1 MGLLENASVAYLDT
15 GEDMLGLLKGK
26 LPKIGQIY
34 AFDNPFSL
42 YDYVINQE
50 VDIVISSRKLNSA
63 SGIALMNTI
72 RKFKP
77 DLVFIFFFK
86 KLDYR
91 IRRIAYQSKVSDI
104 FDISTSSDD
113 MVTRVEYLLNKSK
126 QNQQFSKPG
135 NTGKISIPLYKRVFD
150 VLFAGT
156 LLLLLSPFFLL
167 IALLIKLESAGPVIY
182 YSSRVGTGYRVF
194 KFYKFRSMRLNAD
207 EQLKS
212 MKHLNQ
218 YDKTTEKQSSFTN
231 RCDYCLQHELECK
244 SSLYAD
250 GQLYC
255 ENLYK
260 HIAAEE
266 GQSTFVKIKN
276 DPRIT
281 RIGRIIRNTSIDEL
295 PQLYNVLIG
304 DMSIVGNRPLPLYE
318 AEKLTTDQFSE
329 RFHAP
334 AGITGLWQ
342 ISKRGKGKMTEEE
355 RIELDNQYARD
366 FSLWLDI
373 RILFKTFSA
382 LVQKENV

>member
-15 GEDMLGLLKGK
+15 GENMLGLLKDK
-26 LPKIGQIY
+26 LPKIGKIK

-42 YDYVINQE
+42 YDYVINQD
-50 VDIVISSRKLNSA
+50 VDIVISSRELNSA
-63 SGIALMNTI
+63 SGISLMNTI
-72 RKFKP
+72 RQVKP
-77 DLVFIFFFK
+77 DVVFIFFFK

-104 FDISTSSDD
+104 FDISTSSDALAIRLD
-113 MVTRVEYLLNKSK
+113 YLLNKRK
-126 QNQQFSKPG
+126 QHQQFSRPD
-135 NTGKISIPLYKRVFD
+135 NTSKISIPLHKRLFD
-150 VLFAGT
+150 VIFAGVLLI
-156 LLLLLSPFFLL
+156 LLLPLFLL
-167 IALLIKLESAGPVIY
+167 IALLIKLESPGPVIY

-218 YDKTTEKQSSFTN
+218 YDKITEKQSISTN
-231 RCDYCLQHELECK
+231 RCDYCLQHERECK

-260 HIAAEE
+260 QIAAEE
-266 GQSTFVKIKN
+266 GRSTFIKIKN

-355 RIELDNQYARD
+355 RIDLDNQYARN
-366 FSLWLDI
+366 FSLWLDLQ
-373 RILFKTFSA
+373 ILFKTFSA
-382 LVQKENV
+382 LIQKENV